1 MFDPNVFFDA
11 KRDTLMEEA
20 ERERLIAQ
28 LPSRGW
34 TSRRSLAIACHR
46 LANWLD
52 GSLPDQYFSP
62 AETGP
67 VAWVRPSVRM

>member
-1 MFDPNVFFDA
+1 LDPYVFVDA
-11 KRDTLMEEA
+11 KRQMLEEEA
-20 ERERLIAQ
+20 ARERLLAQ

-34 TSRRSLAIACHR
+34 ASRRALAIACHR

-52 GSLPDQYFSP
+52 GSIPDQYFSP
-62 AETGP
+62 PEAGR